1 MLGKSDELIASLRAR
16 GRLWTPGAIFAPQL
30 AWLTLGIDVAAE
42 QDLFAHL
49 AQVRGC
55 RVIRADAAGGPCV
68 RPAHVVD
75 MSDRPSIVCAVVL
88 TTTSLF
94 IPVAVGHFALS
105 RRQVEQA
112 KLDARRHHRNLPQ
125 RQRRAKE
132 ELVRARP
139 RTC

>member
-1 MLGKSDELIASLRAR
+1 VLGKSDELIASLRTR

-30 AWLTLGIDVAAE
+30 AWLTLGMDIAAE
-42 QDLFAHL
+42 QDTFGHL
-49 AQVRGC
+49 AQVRGPGVV
-55 RVIRADAAGGPCV
+55 RSDAAGGARM
-68 RPAHVVD
+68 RPARTLD
-75 MSDRPSIVCAVVL
+75 MSDCASIVCAVVL
-88 TTTSLF
+88 TTTALF
-94 IPVAVGHFALS
+94 MPVAIGHFALS